1 MNRGC
6 ELVLGSNNKG
16 KYNVRLRDSNLIYI
30 HMYVCYYLIILVC
43 NVCLFNTSE
52 HIDKLWI
59 SHYFSQL
66 HLKFKNQTNIWYQHS
81 MQT

>member
-52 HIDKLWI
+52 HIDKL
-59 SHYFSQL
+59 
-66 HLKFKNQTNIWYQHS
+66 
-81 MQT
+81 